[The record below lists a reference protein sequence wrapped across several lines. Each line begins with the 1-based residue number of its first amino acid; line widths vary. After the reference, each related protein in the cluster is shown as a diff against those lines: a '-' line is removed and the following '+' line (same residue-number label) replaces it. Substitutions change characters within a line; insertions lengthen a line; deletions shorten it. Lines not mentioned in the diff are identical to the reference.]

1 MKNSEL
7 LESIDKLINMNTLEI
22 TRMESIFSVS
32 LIHDEDH
39 STTAYDFF
47 KNIENHEALSSK
59 NIKKV
64 EFRSPKEPNKPQFL
78 HIFFKP
84 ESGID
89 SGMIIERYGQ
99 PEAIAVPT
107 PQERFGTGVSAV
119 YSYDIN
125 NWEVSFS
132 IGESSDGGVLSVALY
147 GGGGKTS

>member
-1 MKNSEL
+1 MEHSEIL
-7 LESIDKLINMNTLEI
+7 KSVDKLITMDDLAV
-22 TRMESIFSVS
+22 TRVESILSVS

-39 STTAYDFF
+39 STPAYNFF
-47 KNIENHEALSSK
+47 KDIEHHEESAAK

-64 EFRSPKEPNKPQFL
+64 EFRSPKEANKPQFL

-119 YSYDIN
+119 YSYKIN

-147 GGGGKTS
+147 GGGGKAS